1 MIGDRISYFR
11 RVKGLKQI
19 ELAELIGV
27 APQAISSWERNT
39 SRPNP
44 LRYSKIAEALGV
56 SISDLDSDLQKQVD
70 SSKENIL
77 AYPGD
82 VASEYSALIAIL
94 HFRRKHPDLC
104 KLLLTGQLTDDM
116 IRIIAG
122 MPKAMIPPDTNNTAP
137 NGGLQ
142 PRNRQIKTPQS

>member
-11 RVKGLKQI
+11 RIKGLKQI
-19 ELAELIGV
+19 ELAKLIGV

-56 SISDLDSDLQKQVD
+56 SVSDLDSDLQKQVEN
-70 SSKENIL
+70 SKENTLI
-77 AYPGD
+77 YPGD
-82 VASEYSALIAIL
+82 VASEYSELTAVL

-122 MPKAMIPPDTNNTAP
+122 LPKSWIPSDNDDSEK
-137 NGGLQ
+137 GKG
-142 PRNRQIKTPQS
+142 KK